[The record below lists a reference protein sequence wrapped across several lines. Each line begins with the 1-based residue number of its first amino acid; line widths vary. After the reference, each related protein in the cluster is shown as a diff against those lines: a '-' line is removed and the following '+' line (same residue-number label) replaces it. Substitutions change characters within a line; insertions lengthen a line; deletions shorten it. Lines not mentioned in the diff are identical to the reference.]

1 MGRLAAFQDIETA
14 VVEESNPGL
23 HSTKIP
29 GSRVGK
35 LWPESVPR
43 AGPPAVTIGS
53 VAARHDRVKG
63 LDEHMA
69 LGLYIARQGVK
80 QMLYRL
86 FSNQGK
92 ITDDRVEPLCPKPTG
107 GNILIGTDLKPSPP
121 SRCASAISSGTTSI
135 PTTSIPR
142 STSARTSQP
151 SPQPTSSTRR
161 GVRLVTAW
169 TMAWSVTS
177 VRLSISWFWTAF
189 TQGRAFVCHEVTIC
203 LSLNSGMYLP
213 GCSRGEVNSPLP
225 IKTTL
230 AYRPLLVHPG
240 ASHPTAGHWLRKY
253 PAGADTNSGRPGCP
267 RTEP

>member
-107 GNILIGTDLKPSPP
+107 GNILIGTDLKPSTPESLRFRYQFGHDVNTNNLYSTLHKRTHQP
-121 SRCASAISSGTTSI
+121 AFSAANVEHAPWRQARNGLDYGLVGDQRPTFNLLVLDGFHPRASVRM
-135 PTTSIPR
+135 PR
-142 STSARTSQP
+142 SNNLSVAEFRHIFAR
-151 SPQPTSSTRR
+151 
-161 GVRLVTAW
+161 L
-169 TMAWSVTS
+169 
-177 VRLSISWFWTAF
+177 
-189 TQGRAFVCHEVTIC
+189 
-203 LSLNSGMYLP
+203 
-213 GCSRGEVNSPLP
+213 
-225 IKTTL
+225 
-230 AYRPLLVHPG
+230 
-240 ASHPTAGHWLRKY
+240 
-253 PAGADTNSGRPGCP
+253 
-267 RTEP
+267 